1 MSKAM
6 PDNDNTPRATSIQP
20 ALCKDP
26 ACKAV
31 HLLLWRDDQPIAQ
44 ATASFEM
51 IMGWAKLAY
60 EAKAKSGT
68 G

>member
-1 MSKAM
+1 MMA
-6 PDNDNTPRATSIQP
+6 DNDNNTPRATSIQP
-20 ALCKDP
+20 ALCRDT
-26 ACKAV
+26 ACTAV

-51 IMGWAKLAY
+51 IMGWAQMAY
-60 EAKAKSGT
+60 EAKTKSRT